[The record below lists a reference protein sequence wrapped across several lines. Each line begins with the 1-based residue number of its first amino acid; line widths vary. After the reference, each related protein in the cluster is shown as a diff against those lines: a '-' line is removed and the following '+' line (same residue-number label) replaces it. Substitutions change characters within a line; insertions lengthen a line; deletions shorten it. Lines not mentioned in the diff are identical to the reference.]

1 MFPETPS
8 SPELR
13 YGLREENRE
22 AVLPP
27 VLVGWILSNVSD
39 VIVGQLRRFSTIR
52 LVRASY

>member
-27 VLVGWILSNVSD
+27 VLVGWILSKVSD

-52 LVRASY
+52 LVRVSY